1 MTAKTGSWAG
11 LTVSAG
17 NLDGTTYGQGT
28 SFPSTWDVTRLFWRS
43 DLKRLYYNKGTSG
56 SPLWEGADV
65 PVGTINMYAGATTD
79 VPSGWLLCDGS
90 AVSRTT
96 YAQLFAVLDTEYGV
110 GDGASTFNLPNF
122 VTDNKFPRAATNDA
136 GRGTTGG
143 ASDVTLTSAQSG
155 LPAHTHSVTDP
166 GHSHGANSGGNSTF
180 SGSLFRNH
188 SSGGTTITTNS
199 ATTGISI
206 QNNSTADASSSHENK
221 PPFIDVHFIIAV

>member
-43 DLKRLYYNKGTSG
+43 DLKRLYYNKGTTS

-65 PVGTINMYAGATTD
+65 PVGTINMYAGAVADIPT
-79 VPSGWLLCDGS
+79 GWLLCNGA

-110 GDGASTFNLPNF
+110 GDGSGTFNVPNF
-122 VTDNKFPRAATNDA
+122 VTSNKFPRAATNDA

-155 LPAHTHSVTDP
+155 LPVHTHGVTDP
-166 GHSHGANSGGNSTF
+166 GHTHGANSGGNSTF

-188 SSGGTTITTNS
+188 NSGGTTITTNT
-199 ATTGISI
+199 ATTGVSV
-206 QNNSTADASSSHENK
+206 NNNTTADASSSHENK
-221 PPFIDVHFIIAV
+221 PPFLDVHFIIAV